1 MKKIIIVVLA
11 ICLFLCACK
20 NVPKNVDEQVEIS
33 YDEIKTLVNLDF
45 TFTNYTHYAS
55 DMISLNQ
62 EEYVIK
68 DPHMYYFKITDP
80 NLDTWADWEEFCK
93 SIYCSDLL
101 NSRISEINNTVI
113 VIDGCAFVLPG
124 GQGRPI
130 STDYE
135 CKIVEQKD
143 GHAVAQAIY
152 KDIQEDTY
160 GREIVY
166 TYEFEHTQ
174 SGWRIASVSY

>member
-62 EEYVIK
+62 EE
-68 DPHMYYFKITDP
+68 
-80 NLDTWADWEEFCK
+80 
-93 SIYCSDLL
+93 
-101 NSRISEINNTVI
+101 
-113 VIDGCAFVLPG
+113 
-124 GQGRPI
+124 
-130 STDYE
+130 
-135 CKIVEQKD
+135 
-143 GHAVAQAIY
+143 
-152 KDIQEDTY
+152 
-160 GREIVY
+160 
-166 TYEFEHTQ
+166 
-174 SGWRIASVSY
+174 